1 MNDQHLRLAIQKSG
15 RLSEKCRDLLARA
28 GINFD
33 FRTDRL
39 ISRAREQALDL
50 MLVRDD
56 DIPGFVKNEV
66 SQIGIV
72 GLNVLEE
79 KLGRIVPGEGD
90 VEIIR
95 RLSFGYCRLAL
106 AIPKNSSFDGVM
118 SLQGKRI
125 ATSYPNTL
133 RRYLDDNGVTA
144 TIVEITG
151 SVEVAPSI
159 GIADAICDLVS
170 TGATLESNGL
180 RQTTVLLESEAV
192 LIRPRKRLNDAQELL
207 LEKLVARID
216 GLQKARNSK
225 YVMLNAPKDAIYRIS
240 QLIPGMEKPTVMPL
254 MCDDNLVAIHAVC
267 KEDVFWET
275 IEKLKEAGASSILV
289 LPIEKIIE

>member
-1 MNDQHLRLAIQKSG
+1 MNEKNLRLAIQKSG
-15 RLSEKCRDLLARA
+15 RLGEKCRDLLAQA
-28 GINFD
+28 GIKFE
-33 FRTDRL
+33 FRSDRL
-39 ISRAREQALDL
+39 ISRAKEQAIDL

-66 SQIGIV
+66 SQVGIV

-79 KLGRIVPGEGD
+79 KLGRMSDLDSE

-95 RLSFGYCRLAL
+95 RLGFGGCRLAL
-106 AIPKNSSFDGVM
+106 ALPKAMPFEGLSSY
-118 SLQGKRI
+118 QGKRI
-125 ATSYPNTL
+125 ATSYPKTL
-133 RRYLDDNGVTA
+133 QRFLDDNGIQASV
-144 TIVEITG
+144 VEITG

-170 TGATLESNGL
+170 SGATLESNGL
-180 RQTTVLLESEAV
+180 RQTTVLLESQAV
-192 LIRPRKRLNDAQELL
+192 LIRPRRRLSDAQELL
-207 LEKLVARID
+207 IEKLVARID
-216 GLQKARNSK
+216 GLQKAQNSK

-254 MCDDNLVAIHAVC
+254 MCDDSRVAIHAVC